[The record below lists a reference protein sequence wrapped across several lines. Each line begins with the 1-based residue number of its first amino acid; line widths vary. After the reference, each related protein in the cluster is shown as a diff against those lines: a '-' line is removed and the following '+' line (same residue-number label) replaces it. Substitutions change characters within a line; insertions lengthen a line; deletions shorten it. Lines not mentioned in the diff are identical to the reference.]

1 MLEINEHTVFS
12 LFDSIVMQA
21 LPELDSFYVFNVET
35 GDHYKLN
42 STAYWLLENIGRSKN
57 FKSLVQIF
65 AREYGNDE
73 ATAEKDIEDILH
85 FGLDNNIIFKKEN
98 RL

>member
-21 LPELDSFYVFNVET
+21 LPELESFYAFNVET
-35 GDHYKLN
+35 GEHYKLN
-42 STAYWLLENIGRSKN
+42 NTAYWLLENIGQNKN

-65 AREYGNDE
+65 AREYNIDE
-73 ATAEKDIEDILH
+73 ATAKKDIENILQ
-85 FGLDNNIIFKKEN
+85 FGLDNNIIFTKEN
-98 RL
+98 RR